1 MPFKRIVKRKEKSD
15 QGKAGRNENNGG
27 RLKTVQRVLVRNIK
41 IFNQYNQFRKKLFFE
56 LASADNDTIFHLLP
70 WLISVNHPECPGYVP
85 NLKRSFRVFGVDRV
99 KEIKDLEDSF
109 KKQFGVSQ
117 QGSLIKYEKEA
128 YLIQGLYTI
137 GSVGSIS
144 QTSGSDC
151 DIWVCVDGDKFGKSA
166 WRQLNEKMNL
176 IKDWMDLNSKMP
188 VYFFISDINAIREC
202 RFGSVDEESSGSTQQ
217 NVLKEEFY
225 RSCMVIC
232 GKIPLWWLCHYKG
245 VQVAYEDAL
254 KVMDDENFWEYDVID
269 FGDVERI
276 DQSEYFGAALWHFHK
291 SLLHPLKSIVKM
303 NLLKILLDAK
313 EDRLMCH
320 RFREKVFSS
329 TDSDSFPDFSIFTMD
344 AIVEDFRKNRPDL
357 LNFLVE
363 SFYIMCEYDPDN
375 RNQKMKNRLAGAFFK
390 QFDLSRERRIV
401 LGNSDKWEIDQQIKL
416 GDDLFKQLFNLYKE
430 ISAEHAG
437 IASESDKHDLTILG
451 RKISAFYMK
460 KRYKVPV
467 LQKHTGMLNIS
478 NPIMVF
484 KDRQWFVRSDL
495 GAKVNLCSNKDFIY
509 NIAFI
514 VWNSLFNS
522 GLIRMKPN
530 PSDITLQEAI
540 NLGRKIEQFF
550 ETYETMDNDYSNY
563 LREEN
568 LQKMLIV
575 VGLEKNPWFKE
586 VLDLRVLYL
595 NCWGELFARH
605 FRTLKDFENFV
616 LKARKDNPKIETRYY
631 IRRNNTSYEKIIER
645 TKKVLR
651 TSIEP

>member
-1 MPFKRIVKRKEKSD
+1 MPFKRRIKRKKKSD
-15 QGKAGRNENNGG
+15 KGKAAENENSGAN
-27 RLKTVQRVLVRNIK
+27 LNTVRRVLVRNIK
-41 IFNQYNQFRKKLFFE
+41 IFNQYNEFRKRLFFE
-56 LASADNDTIFHLLP
+56 LASADNDSIFHLLP
-70 WLISVNHPECPGYVP
+70 WLISINHPECPGYVA
-85 NLKRSFRVFGVDRV
+85 NLKHSFRVFGVNRV
-99 KEIKDLEDSF
+99 KAIRDLEDSF
-109 KKQFGVSQ
+109 KKQFGVKQ
-117 QGSLIKYEKEA
+117 PGTLIKYEKET

-151 DIWVCVDGDKFGKSA
+151 DIWVCIDRDKFNKTA
-166 WRQLNEKMNL
+166 WRQLNEKINL

-217 NVLKEEFY
+217 KVLKEEFY

-245 VQVAYEDAL
+245 LQVEYKDAVT
-254 KVMDDENFWEYDVID
+254 VMEDENFWEYDVID

-291 SLLHPLKSIVKM
+291 SLVHPLKSIVKM
-303 NLLKILLDAK
+303 NLLKMLLDAK
-313 EDRLMCH
+313 DERLMCH
-320 RFREKVFSS
+320 RFREKVLSH

-344 AIVEDFRKNRPDL
+344 AIVEDFRKNKPDL
-357 LNFLVE
+357 LNFIVE
-363 SFYIMCEYDPDN
+363 CFYIMCDYDPDN
-375 RNQKMKNRLAGAFFK
+375 RNQKMKNRLAGEFFK
-390 QFDLSRERRIV
+390 QFDISRERQLV
-401 LGNSDKWEIDQQIKL
+401 LRNSDKWEIGQQIKL
-416 GDDLFKQLFNLYKE
+416 GDDLFKQLFKLYRE
-430 ISAEHAG
+430 ISVGHAG
-437 IASESDKHDLTILG
+437 IASESDKRDLTILG

-467 LQKHTGMLNIS
+467 MQKHTGMLNLS
-478 NPIMVF
+478 NPILVF
-484 KDRQWFVRSDL
+484 KDKQWFVRTDL
-495 GAKVNLCSNKDFIY
+495 DAKVDLCFNNDFIY

-530 PSDITLQEAI
+530 PSDITLREAI
-540 NLGRKIEQFF
+540 NLGIKIERFF
-550 ETYETMDNDYSNY
+550 ETYETMENDYSNY

-568 LQKMLIV
+568 ILKLLVV

-595 NCWGELFARH
+595 NCWGELFTRH
-605 FRTLKDFENFV
+605 FRTLKDFEGFV
-616 LKARKDNPKIETRYY
+616 IRARKGNSKIETKYY

-645 TKKVLR
+645 TKKILR
-651 TSIEP
+651 TAIEP